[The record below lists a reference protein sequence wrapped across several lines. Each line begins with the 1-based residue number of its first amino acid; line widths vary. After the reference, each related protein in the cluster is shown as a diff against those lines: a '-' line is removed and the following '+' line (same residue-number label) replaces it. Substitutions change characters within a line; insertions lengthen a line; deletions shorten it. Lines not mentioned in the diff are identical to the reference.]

1 MGGHLKFEAT
11 RRDRNPQR
19 GFSLI
24 ELLIVVAIILII
36 AAIAIPN
43 FLRAKI
49 SAHESSAAASLRS
62 INTAEA
68 TYNSTYGVGY
78 ATLLQL
84 GTPAIP
90 CAATPATAC
99 LIDPN
104 LSTGSKSG
112 YNFKAVPINAGN
124 INFVG
129 TAVPMAVGATGQRTF
144 CVDETGGIHFDPAGG
159 AAPADDV
166 GCEALAVLQ

>member
-1 MGGHLKFEAT
+1 MQDQVKFETPA
-11 RRDRNPQR
+11 RGHNHQR

-62 INTAEA
+62 INTAES
-68 TYNSTYGVGY
+68 TYNSTYGIGY
-78 ATLLQL
+78 GTLTQL
-84 GTPAIP
+84 GTPGIP
-90 CAATPATAC
+90 CTASSATAC
-99 LIDPN
+99 LIDPV
-104 LSTGSKSG
+104 LTSGAKSG
-112 YNFKAVPINAGN
+112 YNFNAAPVNAGN
-124 INFVG
+124 LNFVA

-144 CVDETGGIHFDPAGG
+144 CVDETGAIHFDPAGG
-159 AAPADDV
+159 SAPADDV
-166 GCEALAVLQ
+166 TCEALVILQ